1 MQPAQGSLNGST
13 SMKSSRDVALQ
24 CGPMWLAN
32 AKNTGSDVGQGSCG
46 NANGIGGPVMVY
58 LSKVTDASTADVSE
72 LFFKIFESVW
82 ECNSSGMRNADDFW
96 G

>member
-1 MQPAQGSLNGST
+1 MQCNIGGTIPAAST
-13 SMKSSRDVALQ
+13 CPIQAGDMATFRLRM
-24 CGPMWLAN
+24 GP
-32 AKNTGSDVGQGSCG
+32 DVGQGSCG

-58 LSKVTDASTADVSE
+58 LSKVIDASTADVSE